1 MKTRTALLTTLLALA
16 TLTACG
22 GDNSGDSSADPAACK
37 TALQKQMDE
46 TVPSGEEAGRLDAC
60 EGLSDKQIEEIA
72 GEIATE
78 ALEGSLGDLE
88 SSIDAGL
95 EELEELEELE
105 TTAP

>member
-1 MKTRTALLTTLLALA
+1 MKTRTALLTAALALALA

-22 GDNSGDSSADPAACK
+22 GDSGTDNSADPAACK
-37 TALQKQMDE
+37 AALQKQMEE
-46 TVPSGEEAGRLDAC
+46 TAPSAEEAGRLAAC
-60 EGLSDKQIEEIA
+60 EGLSDQQIEEIA

-95 EELEELEELE
+95 EELEDLE